1 MSQASVT
8 FHEALESGR
17 LVAAPGAH
25 NVVTARLIQQIGYP
39 AIVIPGSA
47 LANTYGYP
55 DAGLVSLTEVLVK
68 VKPIIDSVQ
77 VPVIVDADTGFGGV
91 ANVQRTVRD
100 FEHAGAA
107 ALLIEDQVFPK
118 RCGYVEGALL
128 VSIQEMQERILAAI
142 DGREDPSLTIV
153 ARIDGKFAHDFDEVL
168 ERANSYKEAG
178 ADMIFVNGMT
188 TIDQVRQVGASV
200 PGPHI
205 YNFSGSDMAPKL
217 TAKEVEELGYS
228 VMIFG
233 IHALRLS
240 LQAIKT
246 MLVDVMET
254 GDMTPWLD
262 KMITFDEWQD
272 LTDVPALYELE
283 TRYEIEGQSAP
294 NE

>member
-1 MSQASVT
+1 M
-8 FHEALESGR
+8 
-17 LVAAPGAH
+17 
-25 NVVTARLIQQIGYP
+25 
-39 AIVIPGSA
+39 
-47 LANTYGYP
+47 
-55 DAGLVSLTEVLVK
+55 
-68 VKPIIDSVQ
+68 
-77 VPVIVDADTGFGGV
+77 PVIASADTGFGGV

-118 RCGYVEGALL
+118 RSGYFDGSAL
-128 VSIQEMQERILAAI
+128 VSIPEMQQRIHVALDAK
-142 DGREDPSLTIV
+142 RDPDFTFI
-153 ARIDGKFAHDFDEVL
+153 ARVDSRFAHDFDEVL

-188 TIDQVRQVGASV
+188 TIDQVRQVGTSV

-217 TAKEVEELGYS
+217 TAKEVEDLGYS

-272 LTDVPALYELE
+272 LTGFTAVDELDKRIASRFDQE
-283 TRYEIEGQSAP
+283 SGKLTAG
-294 NE
+294 